1 MRVLSFSYCFPSSVR
16 PTWGVFV
23 LQRLA
28 ALARLVRLEVASPV
42 PVFPLLSRLRGGLP
56 APVEEHGGLA
66 VHYPRWAYVPGLLKS
81 LDGRLY
87 ARGVR
92 RWFDAACRRHRPD
105 LLDAHFVWPDG
116 VGVSHLAQRAG
127 LPYVITLRGKLLEHM
142 QVPSHRSQCAEAMRG
157 AAAVISVSGEMADVA
172 AEMGVPRDR
181 LHVIPNGV
189 DLDRF
194 APRDRDGAR
203 RTLGLPPDGR
213 IITTVAHLKA
223 TKGHGDLVEAL
234 AHLAADVRLVIVG
247 GDLDRGAYRA
257 QLTERIGELG
267 LGNRVVL
274 AGRQPYD
281 RVPLYLAAADV
292 VCLASHR
299 EGCPNVVLEGL
310 ASGRPVV
317 ATRVG
322 AVPDLVVPGENGEI
336 VPPRDPQRL
345 ADGLAAVLGRGW
357 SPEAVR
363 ASRSVT
369 SWDDVA
375 ERILAV
381 FRHVTGHSDEAPA
394 PGKRPA
400 SNSPE
405 TLKKG
410 STPRP
415 ASRNK

>member
-28 ALARLVRLEVASPV
+28 ALAHRVPLEVASPV
-42 PVFPLLSRLRGGLP
+42 PVVPLLSRLRGGLP
-56 APVEEHGGLA
+56 APVEAHGGMA
-66 VHYPRWAYVPGLLKS
+66 VHYPRWLYVPGVLKA

-87 ARGVR
+87 ARGTR
-92 RWFDAACRRHRPD
+92 RWFDAACRRLRPD

-116 VGVSHLAQRAG
+116 VGVSHLARRAG
-127 LPYVITLRGKLLEHM
+127 IPYVITLRGKLLEHM
-142 QVPSHRSQCAEAMRG
+142 QFPSHRSQCAEAMRG

-172 AEMGVPRDR
+172 AEMGVARER

-194 APRDRDGAR
+194 ALRDRDEAR
-203 RTLGLPPDGR
+203 RTIGLPTDGR

-234 AHLAADVRLVIVG
+234 ARLPDDVHLVIVG
-247 GDLDRGAYRA
+247 GDLDRGRYRA
-257 QLTERIGELG
+257 RLTGRVGELG
-267 LGNRVVL
+267 LDGRVIL

-322 AVPDLVVPGENGEI
+322 AVPDLLTAGQNGEI
-336 VPPRDPQRL
+336 VPPCDPAAL
-345 ADGLAAVLGRGW
+345 ADGLRCALEQSWSEESIRDSIRGRSW
-357 SPEAVR
+357 EAV
-363 ASRSVT
+363 AQ
-369 SWDDVA
+369 DV
-375 ERILAV
+375 LAV
-381 FRHVTGHSDEAPA
+381 FRRALAHADGAPSPDKRFADPPSEGSKAGSA
-394 PGKRPA
+394 PPTC
-400 SNSPE
+400 SENE
-405 TLKKG
+405 
-410 STPRP
+410 
-415 ASRNK
+415 